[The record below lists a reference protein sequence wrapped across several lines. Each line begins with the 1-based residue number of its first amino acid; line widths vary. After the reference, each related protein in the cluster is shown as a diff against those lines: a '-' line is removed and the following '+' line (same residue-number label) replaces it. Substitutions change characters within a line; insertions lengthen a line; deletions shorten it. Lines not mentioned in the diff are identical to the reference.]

1 MGRIWYCIKQGFK
14 NIRRNSLF
22 SLASIATIAACLFIF
37 GVFYCLGQNVE
48 HIVDE
53 AQSTVGVS
61 VFFKEGTTEEQILDL
76 KDKVEIREEVDR
88 VTYISAEEAWEHYKK
103 QNFEGQDS
111 DLLDNLDQDNPLKNS
126 ANLEIYLNDTA
137 RQGELVSYLDS
148 VEIVRKVNSSDLLAE
163 GFTNLSNMVRYTFL
177 ALIIILLLVG
187 IFLISNTIMTGITVR
202 AEEIAVMKYIGATDA
217 FVKAPFYIE
226 GIIIGLIGSAIPL
239 VILRFMYNR
248 VIEFVMNEFTV
259 LQRLLTFVNVN
270 DIFSKLIPISLGIG
284 VGIGIIGSFFTLR
297 KHIQV

>member
-22 SLASIATIAACLFIF
+22 SLASIATITACLFIF
-37 GVFYCLGQNVE
+37 GVFYCLAQNVE

-53 AQSTVGVS
+53 AQSTVGVT

-76 KDKVEIREEVDR
+76 KSKVEIREEVDR
-88 VTYISAEEAWEHYKK
+88 VTYVSAEEAWEHYKK

-111 DLLDNLDQDNPLKNS
+111 ELLHGLDQDNPLKNS
-126 ANLEIYLNDTA
+126 ANLDIYLNDTS
-137 RQGELVSYLDS
+137 RQEELVSYLDS
-148 VEIVRKVNSSDLLAE
+148 VDIVRKVNSSDILAQ
-163 GFTNLSNMVRYTFL
+163 GFTNFSNMVRYTFL
-177 ALIIILLLVG
+177 ALIIILLLVA

-217 FVKAPFYIE
+217 FVKGPFYIE
-226 GIIIGLIGSAIPL
+226 GIIIGLIGSAIPI
-239 VILRFMYNR
+239 VVLRFMYNR
-248 VIEFVMNEFTV
+248 VIGFIMDEFSV
-259 LQRLLTFVNVN
+259 LQKFLTFVDANTV
-270 DIFSKLIPISLGIG
+270 FSKLIPISLGIG
-284 VGIGIIGSFFTLR
+284 VGIGLIGSFFTLR